1 MDELECVQ
9 VEQATPYYSFINLN
23 SKLIKQRANKDRPE
37 RRQRDQED
45 SIWWFLRGD
54 VSLERKVLF

>member
-37 RRQRDQED
+37 RRQRD
-45 SIWWFLRGD
+45 
-54 VSLERKVLF
+54 